1 MKVFDSSIPIYLQL
15 KEEIEKSILS
25 GALPENSI
33 VPSIRTLAQQYKIN
47 PQTVSNA
54 FSELTDAG
62 IIFKKRGIGF
72 YVSSDAQR
80 ILLKIRGKQFKDDE
94 IRDLVRKAI
103 TLDLN
108 REELMELIDQ
118 EFTKQVSDL
127 EQK

>member
-54 FSELTDAG
+54 FSELTDEG

-72 YVSSDAQR
+72 YVSSDAKR
-80 ILLKIRGKQFKDDE
+80 LLLKTRGKQFRDE
-94 IRDLVRKAI
+94 EVRELVKKAI

-108 REELMELIDQ
+108 KQELMDLIDQ
-118 EFTKQVSDL
+118 EFNKQASDL

>member
-72 YVSSDAQR
+72 YVSSDAKR
-80 ILLKIRGKQFKDDE
+80 ILLKIRGKQFRDE
-94 IRDLVRKAI
+94 EVSELVKKAI

-108 REELMELIDQ
+108 RNELIELIDQ
-118 EFTKQVSDL
+118 EFNKQASNV
-127 EQK
+127 E